1 MNISIFYLINNNL
14 NNYFL
19 NLILPY
25 LTNLGSIAV
34 LLLICVVLYV
44 TGGKKEKKVA
54 LIAILGLAIASLIV
68 SLIKPIVGEL
78 RPFLV
83 LQNVNL
89 LVQEKGIY
97 SFPSG
102 HTSLAFT
109 VATILGLSYKFK
121 NISLIYIT
129 LAIAA
134 VVGFSRIYLGV
145 HYPIDVLGGSGVG
158 VLSGLAALK
167 LGGYVFKNL
176 GVYNGNY

>member
-54 LIAILGLAIASLIV
+54 LIAILGLDIASLIV

-89 LVQEKGIY
+89 LVQEMGYIH
-97 SFPSG
+97 F
-102 HTSLAFT
+102 LQD
-109 VATILGLSYKFK
+109 IL
-121 NISLIYIT
+121 
-129 LAIAA
+129 
-134 VVGFSRIYLGV
+134 
-145 HYPIDVLGGSGVG
+145 VLH
-158 VLSGLAALK
+158 LQ
-167 LGGYVFKNL
+167 
-176 GVYNGNY
+176 